1 MNEPS
6 DPPASVP
13 DQHLHPLTVDPESV
27 DASRKVNYQIA
38 PRIDGQAVAFE
49 LIVRRIEGSINLW
62 ADSQT
67 EITWPRGLCEE
78 HEALVFGPDGGGL
91 RLGNQ
96 RVVAL
101 SLPTDLF
108 ERIQQDIRSLEPDGM
123 VPADSRACLDAG
135 SEHGETGVETET
147 DDENWDRG

>member
-1 MNEPS
+1 MNPAS
-6 DPPASVP
+6 DPPVSVP
-13 DQHLHPLTVDPESV
+13 DQHPHPLTVEPESIE
-27 DASRKVNYQIA
+27 ASRKVNYQIA
-38 PRIDGQAVAFE
+38 PRIDGQLVAVE

-78 HEALVFGPDGGGL
+78 HETLVFGPDGGGL

-101 SLPTDLF
+101 PLPTGLF
-108 ERIQQDIRSLEPDGM
+108 ERIQRDILSLESDD
-123 VPADSRACLDAG
+123 VDPADSRAFLDT
-135 SEHGETGVETET
+135 GEDEPTPHENHDNGVSHQ
-147 DDENWDRG
+147 